1 MMRET
6 YSDIYPTEW
15 VKRCRGYP
23 KEWVHRGHRKSWYSN
38 YKNNIPLKDWIQRG
52 HMYPK
57 GWVHRGHKKVGI
69 STIKKCALTMARV
82 GILQQYLPT
91 LILIINV
98 IICAGW
104 IIKKY
109 FLKHIF
115 SNFRKICYLFNIF
128 KYILN
133 IRY

>member
-1 MMRET
+1 
-6 YSDIYPTEW
+6 
-15 VKRCRGYP
+15 
-23 KEWVHRGHRKSWYSN
+23 
-38 YKNNIPLKDWIQRG
+38 
-52 HMYPK
+52 
-57 GWVHRGHKKVGI
+57 
-69 STIKKCALTMARV
+69 MARV

-115 SNFRKICYLFNIF
+115 SNFRKISYLLTF
-128 KYILN
+128 LN
-133 IRY
+133 IYEILDIKY